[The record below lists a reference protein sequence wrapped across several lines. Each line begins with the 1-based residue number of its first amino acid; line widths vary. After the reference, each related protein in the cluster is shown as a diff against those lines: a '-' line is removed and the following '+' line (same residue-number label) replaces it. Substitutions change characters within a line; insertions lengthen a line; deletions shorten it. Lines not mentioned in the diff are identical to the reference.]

1 MSFMKEDKTIKL
13 TCLKNL
19 SLLKEL
25 LRKLS
30 NLSFNSSK
38 FWGKKGST
46 MQSMG

>member
-38 FWGKKGST
+38 FWRGKGST
-46 MQSMG
+46 MESIG